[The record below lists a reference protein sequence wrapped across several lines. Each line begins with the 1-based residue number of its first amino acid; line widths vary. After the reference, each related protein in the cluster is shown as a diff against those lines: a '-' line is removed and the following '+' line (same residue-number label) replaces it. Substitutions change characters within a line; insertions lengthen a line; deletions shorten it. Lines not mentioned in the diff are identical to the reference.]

1 MTSGKHTEHAF
12 TELIQQNERLIY
24 KVCVV
29 YAANAEDRRDLFQE
43 VVLQAWKSYAR
54 FTESAKVST
63 WLYRVA
69 LNTAISHK
77 RKQNRT
83 VAASQQDDLLQHVAD
98 DAGCAYNEEY
108 KMLHHLISRLPA
120 LEKALVLLYLEDRS
134 YQEIGEVLGLS
145 PTNVGV
151 KLNRIKEKLRK
162 QAEPLFK

>member
-1 MTSGKHTEHAF
+1 MTSGKHTEQAF

-69 LNTAISHK
+69 LNTAISYK

-83 VAASQQDDLLQHVAD
+83 VAASQQDELLQHVAD
-98 DAGCAYNEEY
+98 DAGSAYNEEC

-120 LEKALVLLYLEDRS
+120 LEKALVLLYMEDKS